1 MDQDVIH
8 RYLVV
13 LLLGVDLQH
22 FALGL
27 VDLRGEF
34 LLRDAEFH
42 GFDVPEFEG
51 LNEVGLGDFVARA
64 FDHDHFFFRADIDEI
79 QIALSALC
87 VRGVRDELSADATDA
102 HGADGARERDVG
114 NHECGAR
121 AVDREH
127 VGVVLT
133 VRAHERADDLRV
145 VEVALREERAQRA
158 IRHARGEDF
167 LLGGT
172 AFALEVAAGEPAD
185 CRRLFAVFDA
195 QREPV
200 LALFDLRR
208 GDRGDEDDGFAA
220 THGHGSVGELR
231 ELAGFYDDGGA
242 AGIGSHIL
250 DAHFVF

>member
-1 MDQDVIH
+1 MAAQPQDDLVNLEVDGKPVKARKGAMIIH
-8 RYLVV
+8 
-13 LLLGVDLQH
+13 
-22 FALGL
+22 
-27 VDLRGEF
+27 
-34 LLRDAEFH
+34 
-42 GFDVPEFEG
+42 
-51 LNEVGLGDFVARA
+51 
-64 FDHDHFFFRADIDEI
+64 
-79 QIALSALC
+79 
-87 VRGVRDELSADATDA
+87 ATDA

-114 NHECGAR
+114 HHQRGAR
-121 AVDREH
+121 AVDGKH
-127 VGVVLT
+127 VGIVLT

-167 LLGGT
+167 LFRGT
-172 AFALEVAAGEPAD
+172 TFALEVTTGEPAD
-185 CRRLFAVFDA
+185 RRRLFAVFDA

-231 ELAGFYDDGGA
+231 ELAGFDDDGGA